1 MAKGLCPG
9 VGQSH
14 RKESVEKAGIERER
28 EASIPW
34 GTWKINKALTQ
45 DLYRSQRHRASSRG
59 GLESPGRKVSS
70 AGFHAPKSWP
80 RGRRRNLNLPGFS
93 TQNVRSGVRVGEVW
107 KKNETGT
114 LQEQI
119 TFNEARRGSSQI
131 SELLHLSKKRV
142 SIYRHVCRKLLS

>member
-59 GLESPGRKVSS
+59 GLESPGRKLSS
-70 AGFHAPKSWP
+70 AGFHGPE
-80 RGRRRNLNLPGFS
+80 NL
-93 TQNVRSGVRVGEVW
+93 VREREKEGHREPS
-107 KKNETGT
+107 
-114 LQEQI
+114 L
-119 TFNEARRGSSQI
+119 
-131 SELLHLSKKRV
+131 
-142 SIYRHVCRKLLS
+142 